1 MREGGVNDISSTYA
15 MYIRISQMYIAE
27 MFGSV
32 DSNGTEHLRFENAI
46 ALL

>member
-1 MREGGVNDISSTYA
+1 MREGGVNDRSSTYA
-15 MYIRISQMYIAE
+15 MYTQMSPMYIAE

-32 DSNGTEHLRFENAI
+32 DSNGTEHLRFKNAI

>member
-1 MREGGVNDISSTYA
+1 MIDRAPEQCTYR
-15 MYIRISQMYIAE
+15 RIDIAE